1 MNHSDDK
8 IFVFGVLLLI
18 LYNKTNYF
26 FTKMNSIEL
35 KKLYF
40 TIPAD
45 NFCRTFFTVRKTVKY
60 K

>member
-45 NFCRTFFTVRKTVKY
+45 IFVEPFLQ
-60 K
+60 